1 MPLFSTKMM
10 PVRAARSS
18 TRGLPP
24 LGLGGSFGKSGSII
38 SQSSSLTN
46 SLAILLIYPDTAVLK
61 EFLSGVRNAARAVE
75 HHPRRAPDREPPGPL
90 ESQIEL
96 EQVLEQEAAHKRLS
110 ERRLEVVHDG

>member
-18 TRGLPP
+18 TQGLPP
-24 LGLGGSFGKSGSII
+24 LGLGGSSGKSGSII

-61 EFLSGVRNAARAVE
+61 EFLRTAGYVVRGKDQDDRRVLRLVVVGPRPLASGFF
-75 HHPRRAPDREPPGPL
+75 
-90 ESQIEL
+90 
-96 EQVLEQEAAHKRLS
+96 
-110 ERRLEVVHDG
+110 